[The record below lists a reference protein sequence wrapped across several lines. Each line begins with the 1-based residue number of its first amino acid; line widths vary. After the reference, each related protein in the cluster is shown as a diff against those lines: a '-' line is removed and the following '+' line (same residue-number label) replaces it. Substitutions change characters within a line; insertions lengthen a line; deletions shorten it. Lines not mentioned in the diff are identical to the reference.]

1 MSISLLRRL
10 LMKEA
15 VKDTAGS
22 SGIMS
27 INKNIAAK
35 VEQQLQKYI
44 NDAMQQGVDLDTL
57 SPEQLKMIVQINKPK
72 LPRVIPADS
81 PEGRQIT
88 EQLFGKR
95 GEVVDMTGKK
105 IDTRK
110 GIMGG
115 KSVEDLM
122 ESGQVTKGTVT
133 KKSKKVTDR
142 EMFKAANERLTS
154 DVDSIIKNIKSM
166 EPITAMKEANS
177 VIARKGKYKN
187 LTPEQSKKILQDT
200 EDHIFERDIPEEDF
214 ASGGRAGFFMGSRP
228 AVQKGLSTLK
238 EMLKYFGKK
247 IFEVDARGRFV
258 EEREFI
264 KPTDGE
270 NLFTTL
276 DIEAQ
281 QVAYDQMNNRRGA
294 VVAIEIDSG
303 SIVSYVSTP
312 SFSTNAISNGISS
325 RAFNALIQDNDK
337 PFFDRASQG
346 RYSPASTI
354 KPAIALFGIENNIID
369 WDFSM
374 EDPGYFILPE
384 DQRVYRGWRKGGHGN
399 VNLNKA
405 MIVSSNTF
413 FFSLAYKSDIN
424 KLIEHLSNFGFGT
437 KVCADCF
444 NPDKA
449 LLPTPEWKMN
459 NLNFGWFKG
468 DTVNLGVGQ
477 GYLSATPLQLAY
489 YSTVLANKGTSKEL
503 SFINERQDIKNLNI
517 QLNNTDDLD
526 WKRLHQSM
534 IGVIESPI
542 GTAKRLQELKTY
554 TVAAKSGTVELVSTD
569 TKEDYKIIRENE
581 GNRDHAIIIA
591 FGPMP
596 NPKYAVSVVIEN
608 GESGGSVA
616 GPVAIAVPNSLIGK

>member
-1 MSISLLRRL
+1 MI
-10 LMKEA
+10 
-15 VKDTAGS
+15 
-22 SGIMS
+22 
-27 INKNIAAK
+27 
-35 VEQQLQKYI
+35 
-44 NDAMQQGVDLDTL
+44 DLN
-57 SPEQLKMIVQINKPK
+57 E
-72 LPRVIPADS
+72 RYA
-81 PEGRQIT
+81 E
-88 EQLFGKR
+88 
-95 GEVVDMTGKK
+95 
-105 IDTRK
+105 
-110 GIMGG
+110 
-115 KSVEDLM
+115 
-122 ESGQVTKGTVT
+122 
-133 KKSKKVTDR
+133 KKSFFNRLVLVYLFFGFVFSFFLYQTYSLQVSEYKDYETAAIANKTKEVLVQPVRGIIYDR
-142 EMFKAANERLTS
+142 SGKIIVNNVPTYDLIVKASL
-154 DVDSIIKNIKSM
+154 IKNINVFLSDLL
-166 EPITAMKEANS
+166 PIIELDSDELDYVKENFDHK
-177 VIARKGKYKN
+177 ARYNRELIVKKN
-187 LTPEQSKKILQDT
+187 LSREEIAKFEVRSYKFPNTFIDVRYSRYNNYPELFSHAVGYVGGVNNDELTSILNSQALPQIET
-200 EDHIFERDIPEEDF
+200 IFKY
-214 ASGGRAGFFMGSRP
+214 SNGFQIG
-228 AVQKGLSTLK
+228 KTGLESTYDQILRGK
-238 EMLKYFGKK
+238 FGKK

-264 KPTDGE
+264 KPKNGE

-281 QVAYDQMNNRRGA
+281 QVAYDQMDNRRGA

-325 RAFNALIQDNDK
+325 RAFNALIQDKDK

-489 YSTVLANKGTSKEL
+489 YSSVLANKGTSKEL
-503 SFINERQDIKNLNI
+503 SFIHEKQDIKNLNI

-616 GPVAIAVPNSLIGK
+616 GPVAIAVLNSLIGK